1 MACSVPSKMGM
12 VSKSLEKTFWGGQ
25 ENFYFVGEIL
35 LWGEANISRGGS
47 DSFLGKKKKKC
58 KITFPGTNT

>member
-1 MACSVPSKMGM
+1 MACSVPSKMGV

-35 LWGEANISRGGS
+35 LWGEANISSGGS
-47 DSFLGKKKKKC
+47 DSFLGE
-58 KITFPGTNT
+58 